1 MAQPTFA
8 LPDDYLRFFDQ
19 PTRQW
24 QYLHLVEAEGPI
36 LYPFRF
42 AALAPGS
49 EQAQGTIFSDLAP
62 DKDSSHI
69 YQAFLG
75 LYPETW
81 YNISHP
87 YNIRRLS
94 LDERVSLISEDIVS
108 LLRYEDSPYDLPTYS
123 LWLDENRFPAIQP
136 RNVGR
141 TTFTPKIEFL
151 LMKFRVEFDNDLGS
165 DVKGKL
171 QSGDIPSTPINFGGE
186 I

>member
-1 MAQPTFA
+1 MTRPTFA
-8 LPDDYLRFFDQ
+8 LPDAYLRFFDQ
-19 PTRQW
+19 QTRQW

-42 AALAPGS
+42 RELAPGS
-49 EQAQGTIFSDLAP
+49 EQQQPTTFSDLAP

-75 LYPETW
+75 LYPESW
-81 YNISHP
+81 YKVWHP
-87 YNIRRLS
+87 YNIKRLS
-94 LDERVSLISEDIVS
+94 LDERVSQISEDLVS
-108 LLRYEDSPYDLPTYS
+108 LLRYEDSPYDMPTHS
-123 LWLDENRFPAIQP
+123 LWLDEQRFPAIQP

-141 TTFTPKIEFL
+141 TTFAPKIEFL
-151 LMKFRVEFDNDLGS
+151 LMKFRVEFDNELGS

-171 QSGDIPSTPINFGGE
+171 QSGDIPSSVVGFGGQ